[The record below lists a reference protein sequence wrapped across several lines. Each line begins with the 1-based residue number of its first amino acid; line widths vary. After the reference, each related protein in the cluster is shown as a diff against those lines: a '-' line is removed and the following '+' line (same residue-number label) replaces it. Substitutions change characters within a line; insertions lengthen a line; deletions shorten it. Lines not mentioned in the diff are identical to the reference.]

1 MKQQQNNFKYVKLNN
16 ILKIIRTI
24 VLQIGS
30 NLNNKLNVQTSLQV
44 NISLL
49 TLLCMR
55 IVT

>member
-1 MKQQQNNFKYVKLNN
+1 MKQQQKNFKYVKLNN

-30 NLNNKLNVQTSLQV
+30 NLNNKLNVQTSIYV